1 MCYALQTL
9 VLLSYFMKRL
19 FSSIALVSI
28 LLPSVAAALS
38 NLPTETTTATVFIV
52 NYNEDN
58 QFKGWGSGFF
68 VDEGIVVTNKH
79 VIEAGDWYRVY
90 ATGADEKVDM
100 MCYKKITKSDVR
112 INLDDDVAYMRVFL
126 DCDHGV
132 LDFGDDAWEGDSV
145 SVMGY
150 PYRGSAAASQELA
163 VTSGTVNGFDD
174 VDGWVLTDAPM
185 DIGNSGGPVVSNG
198 DVVGVAVAK
207 GVDEDG
213 NYVTSYYIPGSVILN
228 GLLYANDSRF
238 GYTPR
243 SRSSSSRISS
253 SRSSSSSSRTSSSSS
268 RSSESS
274 CSSSS
279 RSSRRSS
286 APSFSDVTRAL
297 EGYEAILNLR
307 DRGVIDG
314 YADGTFRPDA
324 GINRAEFIKILVAGF
339 RESAVRRDGE
349 CFTDVQ
355 NEWFAPYVCAAKR
368 LGWIDGYPDGS
379 FGPSLMINR
388 AEAMKIVMEAFGGD
402 MRADTDMPRDV
413 RPGEWF
419 YPFVTAGVEAG
430 IVDANKPFRP
440 AQNLTREDAAIWI
453 EGAE

>member
-1 MCYALQTL
+1 M
-9 VLLSYFMKRL
+9 LSFCFMRRL
-19 FSSIALVSI
+19 FSSLALFSV
-28 LLPSVAAALS
+28 LLPSAATALS

-52 NYNEDN
+52 NYNADN

-90 ATGADEKVDM
+90 ATGSDEKVNM
-100 MCYKKITKSDVR
+100 QCYKKITKSDVK
-112 INLDDDVAYMRVFL
+112 INLDDDVAYMRAYL
-126 DCDHGV
+126 DCDHGI
-132 LDFGDDAWEGDSV
+132 LDFADDAWEGDSV

-150 PYRGSAAASQELA
+150 PYRGSSALSQELS
-163 VTSGTVNGFDD
+163 VTSGTVNGFDT
-174 VDGWVLTDAPM
+174 VDGWVLTDAAM
-185 DIGNSGGPVVSNG
+185 DLGSSGGPVLSNG
-198 DVVGVAVAK
+198 GVVGVAVAK

-253 SRSSSSSSRTSSSSS
+253 SRTSSSSSSRTSSSSS
-268 RSSESS
+268 RSSRSSESS
-274 CSSSS
+274 RSSSS

-339 RESAVRRDGE
+339 RENAVRRDGE

-419 YPFVTAGVEAG
+419 YVSVSAGVEAG
-430 IVDANKPFRP
+430 IVNPDKPFRP

>member
-1 MCYALQTL
+1 MKITSIVSAI
-9 VLLSYFMKRL
+9 VLLL
-19 FSSIALVSI
+19 VPVIAWGASD
-28 LLPSVAAALS
+28 LPSSV
-38 NLPTETTTATVFIV
+38 TTATVFIV
-52 NYNEDN
+52 NYNADD
-58 QFKGWGSGFF
+58 QFIGWGSGFF

-79 VIEAGDWYRVY
+79 VIEAGDWYRVF
-90 ATGADEKVDM
+90 ATGADEKVNTL
-100 MCYKKITKSDVR
+100 CHKIITKSDVK
-112 INLDDDVAYMRVFL
+112 INLDDDVAYMRVYL
-126 DCDHGV
+126 DCEHGI
-132 LDFGDDAWEGDSV
+132 LDFADDAWEGDSV

-150 PYRGSAAASQELA
+150 PYRGSTALSQELS
-163 VTSGTVNGFDD
+163 VTSGTVNGFNDTY
-174 VDGWVLTDAPM
+174 GWVLTDAAM
-185 DIGNSGGPVVSNG
+185 DLGSSGGPVLSNG
-198 DVVGVAVAK
+198 GVVGVAVAK
-207 GVDEDG
+207 GIDEDG
-213 NYVTSYYIPGSVILN
+213 NYLTSYYVPGSVILD

-243 SRSSSSRISS
+243 SRSSSSRVSS

-268 RSSESS
+268 RSSRSS
-274 CSSSS
+274 ESS

-286 APSFSDVTRAL
+286 AASFSDVSRAL

-307 DRGVIDG
+307 ERGVIDG
-314 YADGTFRPDA
+314 YADGTFRPEA

-349 CFTDVQ
+349 CFTDVR

-388 AEAMKIVMEAFGGD
+388 AEAMKIVTEAFGGD

-430 IVDANKPFRP
+430 IVNPDKPFRP